1 MDSFDPDWMWERAR
15 ALLERTGQSSRRF
28 VEPSSARRAAWEPP
42 VDVFET
48 PHDFWVLV
56 AVPGVDPS
64 RIRVVLEGTRL
75 HILGDRPQPKALQSA
90 LVHRLEIPYGRF
102 ERRMSLPD
110 GRYELGS
117 TRSSQGCVVI
127 QITKCKPG
135 SRPGRRPAQR

>member
-15 ALLERTGQSSRRF
+15 ALLERNGQSSRRF
-28 VEPSSARRAAWEPP
+28 VEPGSARRAAWEPP

-48 PHDFWVLV
+48 PTEFWVLV
-56 AVPGVDPS
+56 AVPGVDPA
-64 RIRVVLEGTRL
+64 RMRVILDGAHL
-75 HILGDRPQPKALQSA
+75 QILGERAQPKALSRA

-110 GRYELGS
+110 GRYKLGR

-127 QITKCKPG
+127 QIIKSKTR
-135 SRPGRRPAQR
+135 SAPGRKTAKR